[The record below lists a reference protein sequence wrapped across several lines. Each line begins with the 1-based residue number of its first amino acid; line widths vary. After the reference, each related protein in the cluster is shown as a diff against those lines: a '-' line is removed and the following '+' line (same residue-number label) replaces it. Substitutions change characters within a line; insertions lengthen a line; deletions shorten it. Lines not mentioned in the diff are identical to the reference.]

1 MYKICDMKKA
11 LVIGGTSGIGL
22 SLCKK
27 LLDRGYSKVLAVG
40 LLRDN
45 NLPLDDNRIEFKSI
59 NLLNDDLS
67 FIDEVKD
74 CINTLIITCGFGR
87 VSHFEDLKEKEIEN
101 LVKINFSVI
110 ANILHKFY
118 SKIESKNDFYTL
130 VMGSIAGHI
139 ASPLFSVYGAAK
151 AGLCSLIENLNI
163 ELKAQGYS
171 NRILDV
177 SPGLLAGT
185 GFNGGDT
192 DLSKLD
198 ALSGELLD
206 CMFEKKEIFIP
217 QYDEVFKD
225 VINRYQNDHMKFGE
239 ESYNYKMEKGRI
251 SKKPQLIVGYL
262 SGTFDL
268 FHIGHLNLLK
278 RAKEQCD
285 YLIVGV
291 HKSGAWKG
299 KETFIPFEERLEI
312 VRNIKYV
319 DEAHMSCKE
328 DCDAWEKY
336 HYDKLFVGDDYK
348 GTERFKKYEE
358 FFKDKGV
365 QIVYFPYTK
374 GTSSTQLRGKLK

>member
-1 MYKICDMKKA
+1 MKKA

-27 LLDRGYSKVLAVG
+27 LLDRGYSSVLAVG

-45 NLPLDDNRIEFKSI
+45 FLPLDDKRIEFKSI
-59 NLLNDDLS
+59 NLLNGDLS
-67 FIDEVKD
+67 FVDEIKDSID
-74 CINTLIITCGFGR
+74 TLVITCGFGR
-87 VSHFEDLKEKEIEN
+87 VAHFDDLKEKEIEN
-101 LVKINFSVI
+101 LIKINFSVI

-118 SKIESKNDFYTL
+118 SRIKSDNNFYTL
-130 VMGSIAGHI
+130 VMGSIAGHV
-139 ASPLFSVYGAAK
+139 ASPLFSVYGSAK

-177 SPGLLAGT
+177 SPGSLSGT
-185 GFNGGDT
+185 GFNGGGT
-192 DLSKLD
+192 DLNKLD
-198 ALSGELLD
+198 SLSDELLNN
-206 CMFEKKEIFIP
+206 MFGKNELFIP
-217 QYDEVFKD
+217 QYEEVFKD
-225 VINRYQNDHMKFGE
+225 VIARYQNNHIKFGE

-251 SKKPQLIVGYL
+251 SKKPQLVVGYL

-291 HKSGAWKG
+291 HESGAWKG

-319 DEAHMSCKE
+319 DEAHKSFKE
-328 DCDAWEKY
+328 DSDAWEKY

-348 GTERFKKYEE
+348 GTERFKNYEE
-358 FFKDKGV
+358 FFKTKGV
-365 QIVYFPYTK
+365 TIVYFPYTK
-374 GTSSTQLRGKLK
+374 STSSTQLRNKICSRK

>member
-1 MYKICDMKKA
+1 MKKA

-27 LLDRGYSKVLAVG
+27 LLDRGYSKIISVG
-40 LLRDN
+40 LIRDN
-45 NLPLDDNRIEFKSI
+45 APPLIDERIEFRSL

-67 FIDEVKD
+67 FIDELKD
-74 CINTLIITCGFGR
+74 MVDTLVITCGFGR
-87 VSHFEDLKEKEIEN
+87 VTHFEDLKEKEIEN
-101 LVKINFSVI
+101 LIKINFSVI

-118 SKIESKNDFYTL
+118 SRIKSVDNFYTL

-139 ASPLFSVYGAAK
+139 ASPLFSVYGSAK

-163 ELKAQGYS
+163 ELKAQGYT

-177 SPGLLAGT
+177 SPGSLSGT
-185 GFNGGDT
+185 SFNGGKT
-192 DLSKLD
+192 DLNKLD
-198 ALSGELLD
+198 QLSDELLD
-206 CMFEKKEIFIP
+206 NMFNRKELFIP
-217 QYDEVFKD
+217 QYDEIFKD
-225 VINRYQNDHMKFGE
+225 VIARYENNHMKFGE
-239 ESYNYKMEKGRI
+239 ESYKYKMEKDRI

-291 HKSGAWKG
+291 HESGSWKG

-312 VRNIKYV
+312 VKNIKFV
-319 DEAHMSCKE
+319 DEAHISFKE
-328 DCDAWEKY
+328 DSEAWEKY
-336 HYDKLFVGDDYK
+336 HFDKLFVGDDYK

-358 FFKDKGV
+358 YFKDKGV
-365 QIVYFPYTK
+365 KIIYFPYTK
-374 GTSSTQLRGKLK
+374 GTSSTQLRNRLK